1 MPSSDSTDSSAVP
14 SDDTVIDLASV
25 TIQRGE
31 TTALAEVDL
40 TIRRGDIVG
49 ILGPNGA
56 GKTTLLESIQGYL
69 RPDAGS
75 VRVFGADPTVETHAL
90 ASRWGVMP
98 QSSGLP
104 MGLTVRESVQLF
116 RDLHG
121 SEASVT
127 DVLAMTD
134 LTALS
139 KRRWR
144 SLSGGEQQRLSLAIA
159 LCGGTE
165 LLMLDEPTAAV
176 DVEGRDRILDL
187 IVELGRSGSTI
198 LLTTHRFEDVDR
210 LASRVV
216 MIDRGHIVADAP
228 IDELTSDREH
238 VRFQASPGI
247 DLSSLTPVLGP
258 ATEITPGSY
267 RVEATAAPA
276 SVATLAAWLADHN
289 IEATAIESG
298 RASLEDRYRSLTGG
312 EK

>member
-1 MPSSDSTDSSAVP
+1 MPTSDPLSVSSDDAVI
-14 SDDTVIDLASV
+14 SLENV
-25 TIQRGE
+25 TIQRGD
-31 TTALAEVDL
+31 TTALADVDL
-40 TIRRGDIVG
+40 SIRRGDIVG

-69 RPDAGS
+69 RPDAGA
-75 VRVFGADPTVETHAL
+75 VRVFGADPTIETHAL

-104 MGLTVRESVQLF
+104 MGLTVKESVQLF
-116 RDLHG
+116 RDLHN
-121 SEASVT
+121 SDASVA

-144 SLSGGEQQRLSLAIA
+144 ALSGGEQQRLSLAIA

-198 LLTTHRFEDVDR
+198 LLTTHRFEDVDS

-216 MIDRGHIVADAP
+216 MIDRGRIVADAP

-238 VRFQASPGI
+238 VRFQAAPGI
-247 DLSSLTPVLGP
+247 DLSSLAAALGP
-258 ATEITPGSY
+258 ATETTPGSY
-267 RVEATAAPA
+267 RVEAAAGAA
-276 SVATLAAWLADHN
+276 SVARLATWLADHG

-312 EK
+312 EQ

>member
-1 MPSSDSTDSSAVP
+1 VPATDSPADPIVELSG
-14 SDDTVIDLASV
+14 V
-25 TIQRGE
+25 TIRRGD
-31 TTALAEVDL
+31 TTALADVDL
-40 TIRRGDIVG
+40 SIAKGDIVG

-56 GKTTLLESIQGYL
+56 GKTTMLESLQGYL
-69 RPDAGS
+69 TPDTGT
-75 VRVFGADPTVETHAL
+75 VRVFGSDPTVNTHAL

-104 MGLTVRESVQLF
+104 MGLTVKESIQLF

-121 SEASVT
+121 SAASVA
-127 DVLAMTD
+127 DVMAMTD
-134 LTALS
+134 LSALAE
-139 KRRWR
+139 RRWR

-159 LCGGTE
+159 LCGGTD

-187 IVELGRSGSTI
+187 ITELGRSGSTI

-216 MIDRGHIVADAP
+216 MIDRGRVVADAP
-228 IDELTSDREH
+228 IDDLTSDREH

-247 DLSSLTPVLGP
+247 DLTALSDLLGP
-258 ATEITPGSY
+258 GTEVTPGYY
-267 RVEATAAPA
+267 RVEALAGAA
-276 SVATLAAWLADHN
+276 SVATLAGWLAEQG

-298 RASLEDRYRSLTGG
+298 KASLEDRYRALTGG
-312 EK
+312 NQ

>member
-1 MPSSDSTDSSAVP
+1 MPATDSSTVDT
-14 SDDTVIDLASV
+14 SDPIVELSAV

-31 TTALAEVDL
+31 TTALADVDMV
-40 TIRRGDIVG
+40 IRKGDIVG

-56 GKTTLLESIQGYL
+56 GKTTMLESIQGYL
-69 RPDAGS
+69 TPNTGT
-75 VRVFGADPTVETHAL
+75 VRVFGSDPTVDTHAL
-90 ASRWGVMP
+90 ASRWAVMP

-104 MGLTVRESVQLF
+104 MGLTVTESIQLF

-121 SEASVT
+121 STTSVS
-127 DVLAMTD
+127 DVMAMTD
-134 LTALS
+134 LSALAD
-139 KRRWR
+139 RRWR

-159 LCGGTE
+159 LCGGTD

-187 IVELGRSGSTI
+187 IAELGRSGSTI

-216 MIDRGHIVADAP
+216 MIDRGRIVADAP
-228 IDELTSDREH
+228 LDELTSDREH
-238 VRFQASPGI
+238 VRFQAEAGL
-247 DLSSLTPVLGP
+247 DLATLTGVLG
-258 ATEITPGSY
+258 AAVEVTPGSY
-267 RVEATAAPA
+267 RVEAAAGPS
-276 SVATLAAWLADHN
+276 SVAALAGWLAEHD

-312 EK
+312 DE